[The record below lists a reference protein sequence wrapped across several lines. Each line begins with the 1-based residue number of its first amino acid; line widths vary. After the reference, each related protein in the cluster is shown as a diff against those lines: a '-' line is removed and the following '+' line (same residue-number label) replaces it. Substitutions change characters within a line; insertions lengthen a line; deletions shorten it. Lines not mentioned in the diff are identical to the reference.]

1 MVQLQVF
8 VGVRRAG
15 VLGHD
20 GATNLFSF
28 EYDPAWVHDAQGFVL
43 SPDLPF
49 EPPPDESAE
58 VASRRVRNFFENL
71 LPEGQ
76 ALDDAARAHGVSKS
90 NAMGLLAALGRE
102 TAGSLRIAGGSPGA
116 QPSDARREIA
126 PEELSQR
133 IRERANQPFSV

>member
-71 LPEGQ
+71 RIPANVTAESGER
-76 ALDDAARAHGVSKS
+76 DRVARSG
-90 NAMGLLAALGRE
+90 
-102 TAGSLRIAGGSPGA
+102 PA
-116 QPSDARREIA
+116 QDWI
-126 PEELSQR
+126 
-133 IRERANQPFSV
+133 VG